1 MGYLKLNIKIY
12 KQFKKKND
20 KIFMLSKILET
31 LSWGVSGAMIST
43 VLCIIVDID
52 RKSLRNIVVMTT
64 IFSMIR
70 GYTGKNIID
79 LLCGE

>member
-20 KIFMLSKILET
+20 KIFMLGKILET

>member
-1 MGYLKLNIKIY
+1 MLDTILK
-12 KQFKKKND
+12 
-20 KIFMLSKILET
+20 T
-31 LSWGVSGAMIST
+31 LSWGVSGAMTST
-43 VLCIIVDID
+43 ALCIIFDFD

-79 LLCGE
+79 LLCG

>member
-1 MGYLKLNIKIY
+1 
-12 KQFKKKND
+12 
-20 KIFMLSKILET
+20 MLDKILET
-31 LSWGVSGAMIST
+31 LAWGVSGAMTSS
-43 VLCIIVDID
+43 VLCIIFDIN

>member
-1 MGYLKLNIKIY
+1 MLDTILK
-12 KQFKKKND
+12 
-20 KIFMLSKILET
+20 T
-31 LSWGVSGAMIST
+31 LSWGVSGAMTST
-43 VLCIIVDID
+43 LLCIVFDID

-79 LLCGE
+79 LLCG

>member
-1 MGYLKLNIKIY
+1 MGYLKLNINIY

-52 RKSLRNIVVMTT
+52 IKSLRNIVVMTT

-79 LLCGE
+79 LLCDE